1 MQLKKLTTIE
11 EFENLKQ
18 GDIVVVEY
26 DEKQPYWNKKMQGI
40 KSYNIHSVK
49 TRQKELILQIKN
61 NHYFNYEMYL
71 NGTSVVKNAYI
82 ILKNDAGDNSEV
94 KYCKKCSYR
103 SEMCVCK
110 DAFGRKDE

>member
-1 MQLKKLTTIE
+1 MKLKKLTTIE
-11 EFENLKQ
+11 EFENLKP

-26 DEKQPYWNKKMQGI
+26 DEKQPYWNREMQGI

-71 NGTSVVKNAYI
+71 KGTSVVKNASI
-82 ILKNDAGDNSEV
+82 VLQDANGKEG
-94 KYCKKCSYR
+94 
-103 SEMCVCK
+103 E
-110 DAFGRKDE
+110 E